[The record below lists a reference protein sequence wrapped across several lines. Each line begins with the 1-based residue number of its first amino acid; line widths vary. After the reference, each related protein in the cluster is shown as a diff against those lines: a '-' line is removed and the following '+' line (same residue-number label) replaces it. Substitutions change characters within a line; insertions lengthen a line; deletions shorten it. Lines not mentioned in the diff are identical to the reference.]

1 MELCN
6 CMQFLEKNSTADVV
20 GAFVCVE
27 GGGGCACV
35 RACVRV
41 RACACSY
48 FAAFLIYVLTSMRV
62 RGPECNA
69 VKENT
74 GAFSQRCCG
83 KALIC

>member
-1 MELCN
+1 MC
-6 CMQFLEKNSTADVV
+6 
-20 GAFVCVE
+20 VCV
-27 GGGGCACV
+27 CVCVRACV
-35 RACVRV
+35 RACVR
-41 RACACSY
+41 SY

-74 GAFSQRCCG
+74 GTFSERWCG